1 MIAREYR
8 KIVASLQVAVNYA
21 LVALL
26 AYFLAFYLT
35 RVLHITSHFAPVG
48 ALWAMI
54 VGVSVV
60 QATYRDTVAKARTQI
75 IGGLIG
81 CAATFVYLKVLPVG
95 PVGMILLI
103 GLVIFICQVMEWPD
117 YSVSAGLT
125 VGVILFFSQVNPE
138 LPHLLNIGLRFIE
151 VLIGSITALLVVQLV
166 SGVENRSY

>member
-1 MIAREYR
+1 MTREYT
-8 KIVASLQVAVNYA
+8 KIIASLQVAINYA

-26 AYFLAFYLT
+26 AYFFAFYLT
-35 RVLHITSHFAPVG
+35 RVLNITSHFAPVG

-60 QATYRDTVAKARTQI
+60 QATYADTVAKARTQI
-75 IGGLIG
+75 LGGLIG
-81 CAATFVYLKVLPVG
+81 CAGTFVYLHVLPVS
-95 PVGMILLI
+95 PVGMVLLI

-138 LPHLLNIGLRFIE
+138 LPHLLNIGLRFVE
-151 VLIGSITALLVVQLV
+151 VLIGSITALMIVQLV
-166 SGVENRSY
+166 SGVENSSS